1 MTISELTMTITLS
14 QPSLRL
20 DAACAADAE
29 QSAVITFGRW
39 FKGDKGEKGDKGD
52 KGDPGE
58 SWDADFETATDEDID
73 GLFE

>member
-1 MTISELTMTITLS
+1 MSTSNLTMTITLS

-29 QSAVITFGRW
+29 QSAVIAFGRW
-39 FKGDKGEKGDKGD
+39 FKGDKGEKGD

>member
-1 MTISELTMTITLS
+1 MTTSELTMTITLS
-14 QPSLRL
+14 QPSLRVN
-20 DAACAADAE
+20 AACAADAE

-52 KGDPGE
+52 PGE

>member
-52 KGDPGE
+52 PGE

>member
-20 DAACAADAE
+20 DAARAADAE
-29 QSAVITFGRW
+29 QSAIIAFGRW
-39 FKGDKGEKGDKGD
+39 FKGEKGDKGD

>member
-52 KGDPGE
+52 PGK

>member
-14 QPSLRL
+14 QPSLRI

-39 FKGDKGEKGDKGD
+39 FKGD

>member
-39 FKGDKGEKGDKGD
+39 FKGDKGD
-52 KGDPGE
+52 
-58 SWDADFETATDEDID
+58 SWDDDFELATEQDID
-73 GLFE
+73 NLFT